1 MLSYKSS
8 SDSMSTSGEFEIV
21 AEGAKGPVEKRTA
34 ESLPLNPAPTSTTL
48 QSMAVATTSPGLRL
62 ATSPPTLNIA
72 NNGDMMDL
80 EQNLKEMIREIEKSP
95 VDSETPSS
103 ATAGKNGINS
113 SCVHCTMSGA
123 FCRLRDGQWVCGPL
137 TGWVACVDL
146 LEPILAFTSRY
157 VER

>member
-1 MLSYKSS
+1 MIFFQRISKQIMDETSYKSS

-21 AEGAKGPVEKRTA
+21 SDNGAAAKGMTMEAEDGTKEEEKRGA
-34 ESLPLNPAPTSTTL
+34 VVSLPLNLS
-48 QSMAVATTSPGLRL
+48 SPDTASIKTGLL

-103 ATAGKNGINS
+103 ATPGKNGINS
-113 SCVHCTMSGA
+113 I
-123 FCRLRDGQWVCGPL
+123 CGRGCSL
-137 TGWVACVDL
+137 YNVWC
-146 LEPILAFTSRY
+146 ILSIT
-157 VER
+157 

>member
-1 MLSYKSS
+1 MEDVLSYKSS

-113 SCVHCTMSGA
+113 I
-123 FCRLRDGQWVCGPL
+123 CGRGCSL
-137 TGWVACVDL
+137 YNVWC
-146 LEPILAFTSRY
+146 ILSIT
-157 VER
+157 